1 MKEREDRMV
10 GEPAPGFC
18 LPGADERE
26 VCLEEYAGRW
36 LVLYFYPRD
45 NSSGCTL
52 EARTFS
58 GELDEFAAI
67 GARIVG
73 VSPDS
78 PASHKKFAESKELRV
93 CLLSDEEH
101 AVMEEYGVWKKK
113 RMYGREFMGVERSHV
128 PHRSGG
134 GHPCDMEEG
143 QGSRARGD
151 GERGTPGTFIR
162 RDTRVRPIPREK
174 ETAWTAVNRS
184 RDLHVQ
190 PGVYFP
196 MISCHSG
203 ESTSRSGPS
212 LEGSGSSSSSL
223 GAAMPWCRETTA

>member
-1 MKEREDRMV
+1 MLYGWTLYLHPYERAGRSDGWR
-10 GEPAPGFC
+10 EPAPGFC

-26 VCLEEYAGRW
+26 VCLEEYDGRW

-45 NSSGCTL
+45 NTSGCTL

-134 GHPCDMEEG
+134 GHPCEW
-143 QGSRARGD
+143 RKVRV
-151 GERGTPGTFIR
+151 PGHVET
-162 RDTRVRPIPREK
+162 VK
-174 ETAWTAVNRS
+174 EALQALS
-184 RDLHVQ
+184 
-190 PGVYFP
+190 
-196 MISCHSG
+196 
-203 ESTSRSGPS
+203 
-212 LEGSGSSSSSL
+212 
-223 GAAMPWCRETTA
+223 